1 MPKTFTLV
9 TRTFIFLL
17 ALAALGLASLATT
30 TTTVSSQQ
38 NANTQKPP
46 KKKLTGGSNFAQ
58 YAVRDASNRLI
69 AGGATRAVGDE
80 SLAVNQKAHE
90 AYEAGKYDEAITGFK
105 RLTELKPTSAQAFY
119 HLGVSYETA
128 GRNKEAVEAYK
139 KAAGILDKSDMNDD
153 TKALKAMSYYN
164 MANALAS
171 DSQPKEAIEA
181 YKRVITLMPEQAV
194 IYNNLGLAYA
204 ASDQATEAVES
215 FKKAISINPEYVEAH
230 FNLGLAY
237 HDLEDKAGAQAE
249 IKALEDLKTPEA
261 LEKAAQL
268 KGLKN

>member
-9 TRTFIFLL
+9 TRALVMLL
-17 ALAALGLASLATT
+17 AVAALGLVPVASAQP
-30 TTTVSSQQ
+30 QQ
-38 NANTQKPP
+38 PQGQKPP

-80 SLAVNQKAHE
+80 SLAVNQKAHD

-105 RLTELKPTSAQAFY
+105 RLTELKPTSATAFY

-128 GRNKEAVEAYK
+128 GRNKEAIEAYK

-153 TKALKAMSYYN
+153 TKGWKAMSYYN
-164 MANALAS
+164 MANTLAA
-171 DSQPKEAIEA
+171 DNQPKEAIEA
-181 YKRVITLMPEQAV
+181 YKQVVTLMPGEAV
-194 IYNNLGLAYA
+194 VYNNIGLAYA

-215 FKKAISINPEYVEAH
+215 FKKAISAKPEYVEAH

>member
-9 TRTFIFLL
+9 TRTLVTFL
-17 ALAALGLASLATT
+17 AFAALGFASLATT
-30 TTTVSSQQ
+30 TATVSPQ
-38 NANTQKPP
+38 NANTPKPP

-80 SLAVNQKAHE
+80 SLAVNAKAHE
-90 AYEAGKYDEAITGFK
+90 AYDAAKYDEAIAGFK
-105 RLTELKPTSAQAFY
+105 RLTELKPTSALAFY
-119 HLGVSYETA
+119 HLGVSYETV
-128 GRNKEAVEAYK
+128 GKNKEAIEAYR
-139 KAAGILDKSDMNDD
+139 KAAAILGKSDMNDD
-153 TKALKAMSYYN
+153 TKAVKAMSYYN
-164 MANALAS
+164 MANALTA
-171 DSQPKEAIEA
+171 DNQPTEAIEA
-181 YKRVITLMPEQAV
+181 YKQVVTLMPGEAV

-215 FKKAISINPEYVEAH
+215 FKKAISVNPEYVEAH

-237 HDLEDKAGAQAE
+237 HDLEDKAGAQAQ

-261 LEKAAQL
+261 TEKATQL

>member
-9 TRTFIFLL
+9 TRTLVILL
-17 ALAALGLASLATT
+17 AFAALGLTPG
-30 TTTVSSQQ
+30 VSAQPQQ
-38 NANTQKPP
+38 QPQQPQSQKPP

-80 SLAVNQKAHE
+80 SVAINQKAHE
-90 AYEAGKYDEAITGFK
+90 AYEAGKYDEAIMSFK

-128 GRNKEAVEAYK
+128 GRNREAIEAYK
-139 KAAGILDKSDMNDD
+139 KAAAILDKSDMNDD
-153 TKALKAMSYYN
+153 TRGWKAMSYYN
-164 MANALAS
+164 MGNTFAAEN
-171 DSQPKEAIEA
+171 QPKEAIEA
-181 YKRVITLMPEQAV
+181 YKHVVTLMPGEAV
-194 IYNNLGLAYA
+194 VYNNIGLAYA
-204 ASDQATEAVES
+204 ASDQATEAIES
-215 FKKAISINPEYVEAH
+215 FKMAISKKNNYVEAH

-237 HDLEDKAGAQAE
+237 HDLEDTAGAQAQ

-261 LEKAAQL
+261 LEKATQL